1 MIDINGDRTVDGW
14 EYKWDA
20 SGQQNGQFKYQNTS
34 TNAPWNTLSTT
45 LNIK

>member
-20 SGQQNGQFKYQNTS
+20 SGQQNGQFKYQKYIYKC
-34 TNAPWNTLSTT
+34 TLEYIIYV
-45 LNIK
+45 IKY